1 MATDCG
7 YLLEA
12 LKDRSLNDYLLALY
26 QKRRECRVFVWFQ
39 IIDIWVPHTTYIWK
53 EKSHSNKGSKLTIN
67 QTIIDPLYSLIE
79 ISSSFSGKKIRLQV
93 YSFTDINCFP
103 VTGTHCQ
110 RTPFDGQLEL
120 S

>member
-7 YLLEA
+7 YLHEA

-26 QKRRECRVFVWFQ
+26 QKRRECCVFVWFQ

-53 EKSHSNKGSKLTIN
+53 EESHSNKGSKLTIN

-79 ISSSFSGKKIRLQV
+79 ISPSFSGKKIAFKSIPSQILIA
-93 YSFTDINCFP
+93 S
-103 VTGTHCQ
+103 
-110 RTPFDGQLEL
+110 L
-120 S
+120 SPAHTARGHHLMDNWS